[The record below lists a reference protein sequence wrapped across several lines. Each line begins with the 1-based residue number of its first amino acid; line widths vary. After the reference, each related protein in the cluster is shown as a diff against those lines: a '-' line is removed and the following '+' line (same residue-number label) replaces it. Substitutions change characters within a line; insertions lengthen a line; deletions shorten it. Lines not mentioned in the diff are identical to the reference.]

1 MKIQTQHQ
9 LPDYLK
15 NKKKK
20 LKYQIHFSMIQHI
33 TYLSFNVKKSR
44 IYYISET
51 PFIFLSSKIW
61 KKRKTKSE
69 QIWKI
74 LFSKNLITYRSIDHK
89 YRERIS
95 ETIGNTNVPTPRF
108 PIKVV
113 DEEKW
118 RTRLRIGN
126 AFRGL
131 FSRPLS
137 LSLVDIIQRYTI
149 VNYVL
154 SLQWSVVL
162 SSTCLAPLNNALTRK
177 RDTGEPNFRSNR
189 LRVREIPR

>member
-33 TYLSFNVKKSR
+33 TYLSFNVKKAG
-44 IYYISET
+44 YV
-51 PFIFLSSKIW
+51 IFLKLHLYFFRARFE
-61 KKRKTKSE
+61 RKTKSE

-89 YRERIS
+89 YRERTS

-137 LSLVDIIQRYTI
+137 FS
-149 VNYVL
+149 
-154 SLQWSVVL
+154 L
-162 SSTCLAPLNNALTRK
+162 SS
-177 RDTGEPNFRSNR
+177 
-189 LRVREIPR
+189 I